1 MRPSGDEPKSPNI
14 EHIRASERRSPDGM
28 QRSCPEGRLRA
39 RMPADFRHGLLA
51 CYLGINTVSITWIT
65 PLLAGTSVLITRR
78 LRLVLEQGIQIRLRD
93 LREGFVGGSE
103 DREGARPL

>member
-1 MRPSGDEPKSPNI
+1 MRPSGDEPKSPNV

-51 CYLGINTVSITWIT
+51 KPYAHASPTDRRVREIASAQARGRGLAMTDGIRPKRGNSS
-65 PLLAGTSVLITRR
+65 LAVL
-78 LRLVLEQGIQIRLRD
+78 
-93 LREGFVGGSE
+93 
-103 DREGARPL
+103 A